1 MTISDRQRQHTEARI
16 RAATDRLLDGAV
28 PVGGKCDVKTLAVEA
43 GISRAAL
50 YRTYPHLKQEFEQRL
65 SRLRTTGVH
74 PDPRDA
80 RIARLTDDTT
90 KLRTRVADL
99 ERQLTAATASQVT
112 AISRLAA
119 QHQEIQR
126 LRRAL
131 ANPTNVVALPRGPTR
146 T

>member
-1 MTISDRQRQHTEARI
+1 VTISESQRQQTEARI
-16 RAATDRLLDGAV
+16 RAAADRLLDGAI
-28 PVGGKCDVKTLAVEA
+28 PVAGKCDIKTLAVEA

-65 SRLRTTGVH
+65 TRLRTTGAR

-80 RIARLTDDTT
+80 HIARLTDDNT

-99 ERQLTAATASQVT
+99 ERQLTAATAFQVT
-112 AISRLAA
+112 AISQLAA
-119 QHQEIQR
+119 QHQEI
-126 LRRAL
+126 RRIRHSL
-131 ANPTNVVALPRGPTR
+131 ANPTNVVALPNGPTR